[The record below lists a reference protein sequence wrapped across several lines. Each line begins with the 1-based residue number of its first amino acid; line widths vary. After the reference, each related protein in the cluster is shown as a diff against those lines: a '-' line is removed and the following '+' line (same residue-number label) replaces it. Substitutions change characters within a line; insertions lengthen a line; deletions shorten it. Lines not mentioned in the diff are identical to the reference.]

1 MRWTEEQYKEWQG
14 TKDSKNK
21 YGAVKTESNGRTYD
35 SKKEAER
42 ASELKILEE
51 AGVIKDLQ
59 EQPRFTLQESFKYQ
73 GKTERKIEYIADFQ
87 YEENGRIIVEDV
99 KSEITKTPLYRV
111 KRKLFLKR
119 YGDKYTF
126 IEVM

>member
-51 AGVIKDLQ
+51 AGAIKDLQ
-59 EQPRFTLQESFKYQ
+59 EQVNIELLPPFRQ
-73 GKTERKIEYIADFQ
+73 GEKSYRGIYYRADFVYIEDGKQ
-87 YEENGRIIVEDV
+87 IVEDV
-99 KSEITKTPLYRV
+99 KGFKTDVYSIKKKML
-111 KRKLFLKR
+111 LQR
-119 YGDKYTF
+119 YGDFITF
-126 IEVM
+126 KEK

>member
-1 MRWTEEQYKEWQG
+1 M
-14 TKDSKNK
+14 K
-21 YGAVKTESNGRTYD
+21 YN
-35 SKKEAER
+35 SKKTIVDGITFDSRKEAGR
-42 ASELKILEE
+42 YSELKLLEK
-51 AGVIKDLQ
+51 AGEIKDLQ
-59 EQPRFTLQESFKYQ
+59 LQPRFILQESFKYQ